1 MSAIPS
7 PRFYEILLPEKGPS
21 ERPAFRLAGRGEG
34 DWFTNERPPRRPA
47 RLIARLLVMFLLG
60 AVAAVAWQ
68 SYSHAAREML
78 AGLSPQLRWVAPP
91 AETVDI
97 VPDRYEQITRSVDR
111 LANDIAASRDQTA
124 RSIDHLAAGQEQ
136 MTRELMRLKAV
147 SQPAKSP
154 EPPLQPALA
163 RARKAGQ
170 RSSQVR

>member
-1 MSAIPS
+1 MSAISS

-21 ERPAFRLAGRGEG
+21 ERPAFRKADRGES
-34 DWFTNERPPRRPA
+34 DWFTNERRPQRPA

-91 AETVDI
+91 AEAVET

-136 MTRELMRLKAV
+136 MTRELVKLHAV
-147 SQPAKSP
+147 SQHAKSP
-154 EPPLQPALA
+154 EPPSRPAPVQ
-163 RARKAGQ
+163 ARKAGQ
-170 RSSQVR
+170 QPSQAR